1 MAEAEKI
8 KELCHSYHVPLII
21 NDNVKAVLLSGADGV
36 HVGKEDMAVSDIR
49 KIVPE
54 DFIIGATAKTT
65 EQAKK
70 AEQGGADYLGVELFS
85 PFSYQTGCHSYYK
98 RSVKRNLQR
107 GFCSGS
113 GHRRDHQA
121 EYRRA
126 CGRENGRGSRSIRD
140 FFRSGYTEGNG
151 SSEEKNTGGFKS
163 MKRLCKA
170 LTIAGSDSS
179 GGAGIQADI
188 KTMIT
193 NGVYAMSA
201 ITALTAQNTT
211 GVRSVMEVPPEF
223 LGDELD
229 AVFEDIYPEAVKIGM
244 VSSKELIQVIGEK
257 LRFYQAKN
265 VVVDPGHGGFQ
276 RLLR

>member
-1 MAEAEKI
+1 MKFHKDMLLLYAVTDRKWTGRQTLYEQIEEALKGGATMIQLREKDLPESRLVAEAEKI

-21 NDNVKAVLLSGADGV
+21 NDNVKAALLSGADGV

-54 DFIIGATAKTT
+54 DFIIGATAKLQSRPKSRT
-65 EQAKK
+65 
-70 AEQGGADYLGVELFS
+70 GGRGLSWGGSCFS
-85 PFSYQTGCHSYYK
+85 FSYQTGCHSYYK

-151 SSEEKNTGGFKS
+151 SSEEK
-163 MKRLCKA
+163 
-170 LTIAGSDSS
+170 
-179 GGAGIQADI
+179 IQ
-188 KTMIT
+188 
-193 NGVYAMSA
+193 
-201 ITALTAQNTT
+201 
-211 GVRSVMEVPPEF
+211 EV
-223 LGDELD
+223 LNL
-229 AVFEDIYPEAVKIGM
+229 
-244 VSSKELIQVIGEK
+244 
-257 LRFYQAKN
+257 
-265 VVVDPGHGGFQ
+265 
-276 RLLR
+276 